1 MKMAGKMGKKYLGI
15 LATALIVSGGIVAG
29 ALIATRRTAVQNE
42 TLAER
47 EESREETREES
58 RAAEREESSERD
70 GNYAASVAA
79 DVANLAS
86 AVTEAEAALSTQA
99 SVAAT
104 EPVTAVAVVTSA
116 APVVTAPVTTAANY
130 SETMFVSNCAESIS
144 LREYPSTQA
153 RAMRQIPFGAP
164 VTVLGSAENGFYQVI
179 YNGVT
184 GYSLASYLVSYQP
197 SESERLVR
205 PAGSTVSSNT
215 SGGYRTMYCV
225 NCREYITLRSI
236 PSTSGADLA
245 HIPLGAS
252 VSYVGTAENGFYEI
266 IYNGRRGYALAQY
279 LSY

>member
-1 MKMAGKMGKKYLGI
+1 MI
-15 LATALIVSGGIVAG
+15 LASALIVSGGIVAG
-29 ALIATRRTAVQNE
+29 ALIATRRPAARTE
-42 TLAER
+42 TVAAS
-47 EESREETREES
+47 EESQEETREES
-58 RAAEREESSERD
+58 RAAESEESGERG
-70 GNYAASVAA
+70 GNYTASVAA
-79 DVANLAS
+79 DMANLAS
-86 AVTEAEAALSTQA
+86 AVTEA
-99 SVAAT
+99 AT
-104 EPVTAVAVVTSA
+104 VPATTA
-116 APVVTAPVTTAANY
+116 APVATAPVTIAANY

-144 LREYPSTQA
+144 LRESPSTQA
-153 RAMRQIPFGAP
+153 RALRQIPFGAP

-197 SESERLVR
+197 SESERLAR

-236 PSTSGADLA
+236 PNTSGADLA

-252 VSYVGTAENGFYEI
+252 VSYVGTAENGFYEV

>member
-1 MKMAGKMGKKYLGI
+1 MAGETGKKYLVI
-15 LATALIVSGGIVAG
+15 LASALIVSGGIVAG
-29 ALIATRRTAVQNE
+29 ALIATRRPAARTVTVA
-42 TLAER
+42 AS
-47 EESREETREES
+47 EESREEMREES
-58 RAAEREESSERD
+58 RAAESEESEESGERD
-70 GNYAASVAA
+70 GNYTASVAA
-79 DVANLAS
+79 DMANLAS
-86 AVTEAEAALSTQA
+86 AVTEAEAALTTQA

-104 EPVTAVAVVTSA
+104 VPATTT
-116 APVVTAPVTTAANY
+116 APVATAPVTTAANY

-144 LREYPSTQA
+144 LRESPSTQA
-153 RAMRQIPFGAP
+153 RALRQIPFGAP

-179 YNGVT
+179 YNGMT

-197 SESERLVR
+197 SESERLSR
-205 PAGSTVSSNT
+205 PAGNSVSNNT

-252 VSYVGTAENGFYEI
+252 VSYVGTAENGFYEV

>member
-1 MKMAGKMGKKYLGI
+1 MAGETGKKYLVI
-15 LATALIVSGGIVAG
+15 LASALIVSGGIVAG
-29 ALIATRRTAVQNE
+29 ALIATRRPAVRTE

-58 RAAEREESSERD
+58 RAAESEASGERD
-70 GNYAASVAA
+70 GNYTASVAA

-86 AVTEAEAALSTQA
+86 AVTEAEAALTTPA

-104 EPVTAVAVVTSA
+104 EPATTAAVVASS
-116 APVVTAPVTTAANY
+116 APVATAPVTTAANY
-130 SETMFVSNCAESIS
+130 SQTMFVSNCAESIS
-144 LREYPSTQA
+144 LRESPSTEA
-153 RAMRQIPFGAP
+153 RALRQIPFGAP

-197 SESERLVR
+197 SESERLAR

-252 VSYVGTAENGFYEI
+252 VSYVGTAENGFYEV

>member
-1 MKMAGKMGKKYLGI
+1 MAGATGKKYLVI
-15 LATALIVSGGIVAG
+15 LASALIVSGGIVAG
-29 ALIATRRTAVQNE
+29 ALIATRRPAVRNE
-42 TLAER
+42 MLAER

-58 RAAEREESSERD
+58 RAAEREGSSERD

-86 AVTEAEAALSTQA
+86 AVTEAEAALTTEA

-104 EPVTAVAVVTSA
+104 EPVTAAPVVASA
-116 APVVTAPVTTAANY
+116 APVATAPVTTAANY

-144 LREYPSTQA
+144 LRESPSTRA
-153 RAMRQIPFGAP
+153 RALRQIPFGAP
-164 VTVLGSAENGFYQVI
+164 VTVLESAENGFYQVI
-179 YNGVT
+179 YNGMT
-184 GYSLASYLVSYQP
+184 GYSLAAYLVSYQP
-197 SESERLVR
+197 SESERLER
-205 PAGSTVSSNT
+205 PVGSTVSSNT

-252 VSYVGTAENGFYEI
+252 VSYVGTAENGFYEV

>member
-1 MKMAGKMGKKYLGI
+1 MAGETGKKYLVI
-15 LATALIVSGGIVAG
+15 LASALIVSGGIVAG
-29 ALIATRRTAVQNE
+29 ALIATRRPAARTE
-42 TLAER
+42 TVAAS
-47 EESREETREES
+47 EESQEETREES
-58 RAAEREESSERD
+58 RAAESEESGERD
-70 GNYAASVAA
+70 GNYTASVAA
-79 DVANLAS
+79 DMANLAS
-86 AVTEAEAALSTQA
+86 AVTEAEAALTTQA
-99 SVAAT
+99 SVVATVPATTAA
-104 EPVTAVAVVTSA
+104 AVAT
-116 APVVTAPVTTAANY
+116 TAPVATAPVMTAANY

-144 LREYPSTQA
+144 LRESPSTQA
-153 RAMRQIPFGAP
+153 RALRQIPFGAP

-197 SESERLVR
+197 SESERLER
-205 PAGSTVSSNT
+205 PAGSKVSSNT

-252 VSYVGTAENGFYEI
+252 VSYVGTAENGFYEV

>member
-1 MKMAGKMGKKYLGI
+1 MAGETGKKYLVI
-15 LATALIVSGGIVAG
+15 LASALIVSGGIVAG
-29 ALIATRRTAVQNE
+29 ALIATRRPAARTE
-42 TLAER
+42 TVAAS
-47 EESREETREES
+47 EESQEETREES
-58 RAAEREESSERD
+58 RAAESEESGERD
-70 GNYAASVAA
+70 GNYTASVAA
-79 DVANLAS
+79 DMANLAS
-86 AVTEAEAALSTQA
+86 AVTEAEAALTTQA
-99 SVAAT
+99 SVVATVPATTAA
-104 EPVTAVAVVTSA
+104 AVATT
-116 APVVTAPVTTAANY
+116 APVATAPVTTAANY

-144 LREYPSTQA
+144 LRESPSTQA
-153 RAMRQIPFGAP
+153 RALRQIPFGAP

-184 GYSLASYLVSYQP
+184 GYSLASYLVSYRP
-197 SESERLVR
+197 SESERLER

-215 SGGYRTMYCV
+215 SGGYHTMYCV

-252 VSYVGTAENGFYEI
+252 VSYVGTAENGFYEV

>member
-1 MKMAGKMGKKYLGI
+1 M
-15 LATALIVSGGIVAG
+15 
-29 ALIATRRTAVQNE
+29 
-42 TLAER
+42 
-47 EESREETREES
+47 
-58 RAAEREESSERD
+58 
-70 GNYAASVAA
+70 
-79 DVANLAS
+79 
-86 AVTEAEAALSTQA
+86 TEAEAALTTQA

-104 EPVTAVAVVTSA
+104 VPATTTAPVT
-116 APVVTAPVTTAANY
+116 TAPVTTAANY

-144 LREYPSTQA
+144 LRESPSTQA
-153 RAMRQIPFGAP
+153 RALRQIPFGAP

-184 GYSLASYLVSYQP
+184 GYSLASYLVSYL
-197 SESERLVR
+197 ER
-205 PAGSTVSSNT
+205 PAGSKVSSNT

-252 VSYVGTAENGFYEI
+252 VSYVGTAENGFYEV

>member
-1 MKMAGKMGKKYLGI
+1 MAAGTGKKYLVI
-15 LATALIVSGGIVAG
+15 LASALIVSGGIVAG
-29 ALIATRRTAVQNE
+29 ALIATRRPAVRTE

-47 EESREETREES
+47 EESREETREEN
-58 RAAEREESSERD
+58 RAAESEASGERD
-70 GNYAASVAA
+70 GNYTASVAA

-86 AVTEAEAALSTQA
+86 AVTEAEAALTAQA

-104 EPVTAVAVVTSA
+104 EPATTAAVVASS
-116 APVVTAPVTTAANY
+116 APVTTAPVTTAANY
-130 SETMFVSNCAESIS
+130 SQTMFVSNCAESIS
-144 LREYPSTQA
+144 LRESPSTQA
-153 RAMRQIPFGAP
+153 RALRQIPFGAP

-184 GYSLASYLVSYQP
+184 GYSLASYLVSYRP
-197 SESERLVR
+197 SESERLER

-252 VSYVGTAENGFYEI
+252 VSYVGTAENGFYEV

>member
-1 MKMAGKMGKKYLGI
+1 MAGETGKKYLVI
-15 LATALIVSGGIVAG
+15 LASALIVSGGIVAG
-29 ALIATRRTAVQNE
+29 ALIATHRPAARTE
-42 TLAER
+42 TVAAS
-47 EESREETREES
+47 EESQEETREAS
-58 RAAEREESSERD
+58 RAAESEESGERD
-70 GNYAASVAA
+70 GNYTASVAA
-79 DVANLAS
+79 DMANLAS
-86 AVTEAEAALSTQA
+86 AVTEAEAALTTQA

-104 EPVTAVAVVTSA
+104 EPATTAAAVATA
-116 APVVTAPVTTAANY
+116 APVTTAANY

-144 LREYPSTQA
+144 LRESPSTQA
-153 RAMRQIPFGAP
+153 RALRQIPFGAP

-184 GYSLASYLVSYQP
+184 GYSLASYLVSYRP
-197 SESERLVR
+197 SESERLER

-236 PSTSGADLA
+236 PSTNGADLA

-252 VSYVGTAENGFYEI
+252 VSYVGTAENGFYEV

>member
-1 MKMAGKMGKKYLGI
+1 MAGETGKKYLVI
-15 LATALIVSGGIVAG
+15 LASALIVSGGIVAG
-29 ALIATRRTAVQNE
+29 ALIATRRPAARTE
-42 TLAER
+42 TVAAS
-47 EESREETREES
+47 EESQEETREES
-58 RAAEREESSERD
+58 RAAESEESGERG
-70 GNYAASVAA
+70 GNYTASVAA
-79 DVANLAS
+79 DMANLAS
-86 AVTEAEAALSTQA
+86 AVTEAEAALTTQA

-104 EPVTAVAVVTSA
+104 EPATTAAVVATA
-116 APVVTAPVTTAANY
+116 APVATAPVTTAANY

-144 LREYPSTQA
+144 LRESPSTQA
-153 RAMRQIPFGAP
+153 RALRQIPFGAP

-197 SESERLVR
+197 SESERLAR
-205 PAGSTVSSNT
+205 PAGGTASSNT

-252 VSYVGTAENGFYEI
+252 VSYVGTAENGFYEV

>member
-1 MKMAGKMGKKYLGI
+1 MAGETGKKYLVI
-15 LATALIVSGGIVAG
+15 LASALIVSGGIVAG
-29 ALIATRRTAVQNE
+29 ALIATRRPAARTE
-42 TLAER
+42 TVAAS
-47 EESREETREES
+47 EESQEETREES
-58 RAAEREESSERD
+58 RAAESEESGERD
-70 GNYAASVAA
+70 GNYTASVAA
-79 DVANLAS
+79 DMANLAS
-86 AVTEAEAALSTQA
+86 AVTEAEAALTTQA
-99 SVAAT
+99 SVVATVPATTAA
-104 EPVTAVAVVTSA
+104 AVAT
-116 APVVTAPVTTAANY
+116 TAPVATAPVMTAANY

-144 LREYPSTQA
+144 LRESPSTQA
-153 RAMRQIPFGAP
+153 RALRQIPFGAP

-197 SESERLVR
+197 SESERLER
-205 PAGSTVSSNT
+205 PAGSKVSSNT

-236 PSTSGADLA
+236 PSTSGSDLA

-252 VSYVGTAENGFYEI
+252 VSYVGTAENGFYEV

>member
-1 MKMAGKMGKKYLGI
+1 MAAGKGKKYLVI
-15 LATALIVSGGIVAG
+15 LASALIVSGGIVAG
-29 ALIATRRTAVQNE
+29 ALIATRRPAVRTE

-58 RAAEREESSERD
+58 RAAESEASGERD
-70 GNYAASVAA
+70 GNYTASVAA

-86 AVTEAEAALSTQA
+86 AVTEAEAALTTPA

-104 EPVTAVAVVTSA
+104 EPATTAAVVASS
-116 APVVTAPVTTAANY
+116 APVATAPVTTAANY
-130 SETMFVSNCAESIS
+130 SQTMFVSNCAESIS
-144 LREYPSTQA
+144 LRESPSTEA
-153 RAMRQIPFGAP
+153 RALRQIPFGAP
-164 VTVLGSAENGFYQVI
+164 VTVLESAENDFYKVI
-179 YNGVT
+179 YNGMT
-184 GYSLASYLVSYQP
+184 GYSLAAYLVSYQP
-197 SESERLVR
+197 SESERLER

-215 SGGYRTMYCV
+215 SGTMYCV

-236 PSTSGADLA
+236 PSTGGADLA

-252 VSYVGTAENGFYEI
+252 VSYVGTAENGFYEV

>member
-1 MKMAGKMGKKYLGI
+1 M
-15 LATALIVSGGIVAG
+15 
-29 ALIATRRTAVQNE
+29 QNE

-79 DVANLAS
+79 DVAKLAS
-86 AVTEAEAALSTQA
+86 AVTEAEAAFTTQA

-104 EPVTAVAVVTSA
+104 EPVTAAAVVTSA
-116 APVVTAPVTTAANY
+116 AAVVTAPVTTAANY

-153 RAMRQIPFGAP
+153 RALRQIPFGAP

-197 SESERLVR
+197 SESERLER

-252 VSYVGTAENGFYEI
+252 VSYVGTAENGFYEV

>member
-1 MKMAGKMGKKYLGI
+1 MAGETGKKYLVI
-15 LATALIVSGGIVAG
+15 LASALIVSGGIVAG
-29 ALIATRRTAVQNE
+29 ALIATRRPAARTE
-42 TLAER
+42 TVAAS
-47 EESREETREES
+47 EESQEETREES
-58 RAAEREESSERD
+58 RAAESEESRERD
-70 GNYAASVAA
+70 GNYTASVAA
-79 DVANLAS
+79 DMANLAS
-86 AVTEAEAALSTQA
+86 AVTEAEAALTTEA

-104 EPVTAVAVVTSA
+104 EPATTVAVVATT
-116 APVVTAPVTTAANY
+116 APVATAPVTTAANY

-144 LREYPSTQA
+144 LRESPSTQA
-153 RAMRQIPFGAP
+153 RALRQIPFGAP

-197 SESERLVR
+197 SESERLER

-252 VSYVGTAENGFYEI
+252 VSYVGTAENGFYEV

>member
-1 MKMAGKMGKKYLGI
+1 MAGKMGKKYLGI
-15 LATALIVSGGIVAG
+15 LASALIVSGGIVAG
-29 ALIATRRTAVQNE
+29 ALIATRRPAVRNE

-47 EESREETREES
+47 EESREETRKES

-79 DVANLAS
+79 DMANLAS
-86 AVTEAEAALSTQA
+86 AVTEAEAALTTQA

-104 EPVTAVAVVTSA
+104 EPATTAAAVATA
-116 APVVTAPVTTAANY
+116 APVATAPVTTAANY

-144 LREYPSTQA
+144 LRESPSTQA
-153 RAMRQIPFGAP
+153 RALRQIPFGAP

-197 SESERLVR
+197 SESERLER

-252 VSYVGTAENGFYEI
+252 VSYVGTAENGFYEV

>member
-1 MKMAGKMGKKYLGI
+1 MAAGKGKKYLVI
-15 LATALIVSGGIVAG
+15 LASALIVSGGIVAG
-29 ALIATRRTAVQNE
+29 ALIATRRPAVRTE

-58 RAAEREESSERD
+58 RAAESEASGERD
-70 GNYAASVAA
+70 GNYTASVAA

-86 AVTEAEAALSTQA
+86 AVTEAEAALTAQA

-104 EPVTAVAVVTSA
+104 EPATTVAVVASS
-116 APVVTAPVTTAANY
+116 APVATAPVTTAANY
-130 SETMFVSNCAESIS
+130 SQTMFVSNCAESIS
-144 LREYPSTQA
+144 LRESPSTEA
-153 RAMRQIPFGAP
+153 RALRQIPFGAP

-179 YNGVT
+179 YNGMT
-184 GYSLASYLVSYQP
+184 GYSLAAYLVSYQP
-197 SESERLVR
+197 SESERLER
-205 PAGSTVSSNT
+205 PAGSTVSSNA
-215 SGGYRTMYCV
+215 SGTYRTMYCV

-236 PSTSGADLA
+236 PSTGGADLA

-252 VSYVGTAENGFYEI
+252 VSYVGTAENGFYEV

>member
-1 MKMAGKMGKKYLGI
+1 MAGETGKKYLVI
-15 LATALIVSGGIVAG
+15 LASALIVSGGIVAG
-29 ALIATRRTAVQNE
+29 ALIATRRPAARTVTVA
-42 TLAER
+42 AS
-47 EESREETREES
+47 EESREEMREES
-58 RAAEREESSERD
+58 RAAESEESEESGERD
-70 GNYAASVAA
+70 GNYTASVTA
-79 DVANLAS
+79 DMANLAS
-86 AVTEAEAALSTQA
+86 AVTEAEAALTTQA

-104 EPVTAVAVVTSA
+104 VPATTTAPVT
-116 APVVTAPVTTAANY
+116 TAPVTTAANY

-144 LREYPSTQA
+144 LRESPSTQA
-153 RAMRQIPFGAP
+153 RALRQIPFGAP

-184 GYSLASYLVSYQP
+184 GYSLASYLVSYRP
-197 SESERLVR
+197 SESERLER

-252 VSYVGTAENGFYEI
+252 VSYVGTAENGFYEV

>member
-1 MKMAGKMGKKYLGI
+1 MAGETGKKYLVI
-15 LATALIVSGGIVAG
+15 LASALIVSGGIVAG
-29 ALIATRRTAVQNE
+29 ALIATRRPAARTE
-42 TLAER
+42 TVAAS
-47 EESREETREES
+47 EESQEETREES
-58 RAAEREESSERD
+58 RAAESEESGERGERG
-70 GNYAASVAA
+70 GNYTASVAA
-79 DVANLAS
+79 DMANLAS
-86 AVTEAEAALSTQA
+86 AVTEAEAALTTQA

-104 EPVTAVAVVTSA
+104 VPATTA
-116 APVVTAPVTTAANY
+116 APVATAPVTTAANY

-144 LREYPSTQA
+144 LRESPSTQA
-153 RAMRQIPFGAP
+153 RALRQIPFGAP

-184 GYSLASYLVSYQP
+184 GYSLASYLVSYRP
-197 SESERLVR
+197 SESERLER

-252 VSYVGTAENGFYEI
+252 VSYVGTAENGFYEV

>member
-1 MKMAGKMGKKYLGI
+1 MAGETGKKYLVI
-15 LATALIVSGGIVAG
+15 LASALIVSGGIVAG
-29 ALIATRRTAVQNE
+29 ALIATRRPAAQTE
-42 TLAER
+42 TVAAS

-58 RAAEREESSERD
+58 RAAESEESGERG
-70 GNYAASVAA
+70 GNYTASVAA
-79 DVANLAS
+79 DMANLAS
-86 AVTEAEAALSTQA
+86 AVTEAEAALTTQA

-104 EPVTAVAVVTSA
+104 VPATTAAVVATA
-116 APVVTAPVTTAANY
+116 APVATAPVTTAANY

-144 LREYPSTQA
+144 LRESPSTQA
-153 RAMRQIPFGAP
+153 RALRQIPFGAP

-197 SESERLVR
+197 SESERLER
-205 PAGSTVSSNT
+205 PAGGTVSSNV

-236 PSTSGADLA
+236 PSTSGADLG

-252 VSYVGTAENGFYEI
+252 VSYVGTAENGFYEV

>member
-1 MKMAGKMGKKYLGI
+1 MAGETGKKYLVI
-15 LATALIVSGGIVAG
+15 LASALIVSGGIVAG
-29 ALIATRRTAVQNE
+29 ALIATRRPAARTVTVA
-42 TLAER
+42 AS
-47 EESREETREES
+47 EESREEMREES
-58 RAAEREESSERD
+58 RAAESEESEESGERD
-70 GNYAASVAA
+70 GNYTASVTA
-79 DVANLAS
+79 DMANLLP
-86 AVTEAEAALSTQA
+86 AVTEAEAALTTQA

-104 EPVTAVAVVTSA
+104 VPATTT
-116 APVVTAPVTTAANY
+116 APVATAPVTTAANY

-144 LREYPSTQA
+144 LRESPSTQA
-153 RAMRQIPFGAP
+153 RALRQIPFGAP

-179 YNGVT
+179 YNGMT

-197 SESERLVR
+197 SESERLSR
-205 PAGSTVSSNT
+205 PAGNSVSNNT

-252 VSYVGTAENGFYEI
+252 VSYVGTAENGFYEV

>member
-1 MKMAGKMGKKYLGI
+1 MAAGKDKKYLVI
-15 LATALIVSGGIVAG
+15 LASALIVSGGIVAG
-29 ALIATRRTAVQNE
+29 ALIATRRPAVRTE

-58 RAAEREESSERD
+58 RAAESEASGERD
-70 GNYAASVAA
+70 GNYTASVAA

-86 AVTEAEAALSTQA
+86 AVTEAEAALTTQA
-99 SVAAT
+99 SVASTVPAT
-104 EPVTAVAVVTSA
+104 TAAVVASSA
-116 APVVTAPVTTAANY
+116 PAATAPVTTAANY
-130 SETMFVSNCAESIS
+130 SQTMFVSNCAESIS
-144 LREYPSTQA
+144 LRESPSTEA
-153 RAMRQIPFGAP
+153 RALRQIPFGAP

-184 GYSLASYLVSYQP
+184 GYSLASYLVSYRP
-197 SESERLVR
+197 SESERLER

-252 VSYVGTAENGFYEI
+252 VSYVGTAENGFYEV

>member
-1 MKMAGKMGKKYLGI
+1 MAGETGKKYLVI
-15 LATALIVSGGIVAG
+15 LASALIVSGGIVAG
-29 ALIATRRTAVQNE
+29 ALIATRRPAARTE
-42 TLAER
+42 TVAAS
-47 EESREETREES
+47 EESQEETREES
-58 RAAEREESSERD
+58 RAAESEESGERD
-70 GNYAASVAA
+70 GNYTASVAA
-79 DVANLAS
+79 DMANLAS
-86 AVTEAEAALSTQA
+86 AVTEAEAALTTQA

-104 EPVTAVAVVTSA
+104 VPATTAAVVATT
-116 APVVTAPVTTAANY
+116 APVAPAPVTTAANY

-144 LREYPSTQA
+144 LRESPSTQA
-153 RAMRQIPFGAP
+153 RALRQIPFGAP
-164 VTVLGSAENGFYQVI
+164 VTVLASAENGFYQVI

-197 SESERLVR
+197 SESERLER
-205 PAGSTVSSNT
+205 PAGNSVSNNT
-215 SGGYRTMYCV
+215 SGYRTMYCV

-252 VSYVGTAENGFYEI
+252 VSYVGTAENGFYEV

>member
-1 MKMAGKMGKKYLGI
+1 MAGETGKKYLVI
-15 LATALIVSGGIVAG
+15 LASALIVSGGIVAG
-29 ALIATRRTAVQNE
+29 ALIATRRPAARTVTVA
-42 TLAER
+42 AS
-47 EESREETREES
+47 EESREEMREES
-58 RAAEREESSERD
+58 RAAESEESEESGERD
-70 GNYAASVAA
+70 GNYTASVTA
-79 DVANLAS
+79 DMANLAS
-86 AVTEAEAALSTQA
+86 AVTEAEAALTTQA

-104 EPVTAVAVVTSA
+104 VPATTT
-116 APVVTAPVTTAANY
+116 APVATAPVTTAANY

-144 LREYPSTQA
+144 LRESPSTQA
-153 RAMRQIPFGAP
+153 RALRQIPFGAP

-179 YNGVT
+179 YNGMT

-197 SESERLVR
+197 SESERLSR
-205 PAGSTVSSNT
+205 PAGNSVSNNT

-252 VSYVGTAENGFYEI
+252 VSYVGTAENGFYEV

>member
-1 MKMAGKMGKKYLGI
+1 MAGATGKKYLVM
-15 LATALIVSGGIVAG
+15 LASALIVSGGIVAG
-29 ALIATRRTAVQNE
+29 ALIATRRPAVRNE

-58 RAAEREESSERD
+58 RAAEREGSSERD

-86 AVTEAEAALSTQA
+86 AVTEAEAALTTEA

-104 EPVTAVAVVTSA
+104 EPVTAAPVVASA
-116 APVVTAPVTTAANY
+116 APVATAPMTTAANY

-153 RAMRQIPFGAP
+153 RALRQIPFGAP
-164 VTVLGSAENGFYQVI
+164 VTVLASAENGFYKVI
-179 YNGVT
+179 YNGMT
-184 GYSLASYLVSYQP
+184 GYSLAAYLVSYQP
-197 SESERLVR
+197 SESERLER
-205 PAGSTVSSNT
+205 PVGSTVSSNT

-252 VSYVGTAENGFYEI
+252 VSYVETAENGFYEV

>member
-1 MKMAGKMGKKYLGI
+1 MAGETGKKYLVI
-15 LATALIVSGGIVAG
+15 LAAALIVSGGIVAG
-29 ALIATRRTAVQNE
+29 ALIATRRPAARTE
-42 TLAER
+42 TVAAS

-58 RAAEREESSERD
+58 RAAESEESSERG
-70 GNYAASVAA
+70 GNYTASVAA
-79 DVANLAS
+79 DMANLAS
-86 AVTEAEAALSTQA
+86 AVTEAEAALTTQA

-104 EPVTAVAVVTSA
+104 VPATTA
-116 APVVTAPVTTAANY
+116 APVATAPVTTAANY

-144 LREYPSTQA
+144 LRESPSTQA
-153 RAMRQIPFGAP
+153 RALRQIPFGAP
-164 VTVLGSAENGFYQVI
+164 VTVLGSTENGFYQVI

-197 SESERLVR
+197 SESERLER
-205 PAGSTVSSNT
+205 QAGSTVSSKT

>member
-164 VTVLGSAENGFYQVI
+164 VTVLESAENGFYQVI

-197 SESERLVR
+197 SESERLAR
-205 PAGSTVSSNT
+205 PAGSTVSGNT

-252 VSYVGTAENGFYEI
+252 VSYVGTAENGFYEV

>member
-1 MKMAGKMGKKYLGI
+1 MAGETGKKYLVI
-15 LATALIVSGGIVAG
+15 LASALIVSGGIVAG
-29 ALIATRRTAVQNE
+29 ALIATRRPAVRNE

-86 AVTEAEAALSTQA
+86 AVTEAEAALTTEA

-104 EPVTAVAVVTSA
+104 EPATTAAVVATT
-116 APVVTAPVTTAANY
+116 APVATAPVTTAANY

-144 LREYPSTQA
+144 LRESPSTQA
-153 RAMRQIPFGAP
+153 RALRQIPFGAP

-197 SESERLVR
+197 SESERLER
-205 PAGSTVSSNT
+205 PAGSTASSNT

-252 VSYVGTAENGFYEI
+252 VSYVGTAENGFYEV

>member
-1 MKMAGKMGKKYLGI
+1 MAGETGKKYLVI
-15 LATALIVSGGIVAG
+15 LASALIVSGGIVAG
-29 ALIATRRTAVQNE
+29 ALIATRRPAARTE
-42 TLAER
+42 TVAAS
-47 EESREETREES
+47 EESQEETREES
-58 RAAEREESSERD
+58 RAAESEESRERD
-70 GNYAASVAA
+70 GNYTASVAA
-79 DVANLAS
+79 DMANLAS
-86 AVTEAEAALSTQA
+86 AVTEAEAALTTEA

-104 EPVTAVAVVTSA
+104 EPATTVAVVATT
-116 APVVTAPVTTAANY
+116 APVATAPVTTAANY

-144 LREYPSTQA
+144 LRESPSTQA
-153 RAMRQIPFGAP
+153 RALRQIPFGAP
-164 VTVLGSAENGFYQVI
+164 VTVLGSVENGFYQVI

-197 SESERLVR
+197 SESERLER

-252 VSYVGTAENGFYEI
+252 VSYVGTAENGFYEV

>member
-1 MKMAGKMGKKYLGI
+1 MAGETGKKYLVI
-15 LATALIVSGGIVAG
+15 LASALIVSGGIVAG
-29 ALIATRRTAVQNE
+29 ALIATRRPAARTE
-42 TLAER
+42 TVAAS
-47 EESREETREES
+47 EESQEETREES
-58 RAAEREESSERD
+58 RAAESEESGERG
-70 GNYAASVAA
+70 GNYTASVAA
-79 DVANLAS
+79 DMANLAS
-86 AVTEAEAALSTQA
+86 AVTEAEAALTTQA

-104 EPVTAVAVVTSA
+104 VPATTTAPVT
-116 APVVTAPVTTAANY
+116 TAPVTTAANY

-144 LREYPSTQA
+144 LRESPSTQA
-153 RAMRQIPFGAP
+153 RALRQIPFGAP

-184 GYSLASYLVSYQP
+184 GYSLASYLVSYRP
-197 SESERLVR
+197 SESERLER

-252 VSYVGTAENGFYEI
+252 VSYVGTAENGFYEV

>member
-1 MKMAGKMGKKYLGI
+1 MAAGKGKKYLVI
-15 LATALIVSGGIVAG
+15 LASALILSGGIVAG
-29 ALIATRRTAVQNE
+29 ALIATRRPAVRTE

-47 EESREETREES
+47 DESREKTREES
-58 RAAEREESSERD
+58 RAAESEASGERD
-70 GNYAASVAA
+70 GNYTASVAA
-79 DVANLAS
+79 DVANMAS
-86 AVTEAEAALSTQA
+86 AVTEAEAALTTQA
-99 SVAAT
+99 SLAAT
-104 EPVTAVAVVTSA
+104 EPATTAAVVASS
-116 APVVTAPVTTAANY
+116 APVATAPVTTAANY
-130 SETMFVSNCAESIS
+130 SQTMFVSNCAESIS
-144 LREYPSTQA
+144 LRESPSTEA
-153 RAMRQIPFGAP
+153 RALRQIPFGAP

-179 YNGVT
+179 YNGMT
-184 GYSLASYLVSYQP
+184 GYSLAAYLVSYQP
-197 SESERLVR
+197 SESERLER

-252 VSYVGTAENGFYEI
+252 VSYVGTAENGFYEV

>member
-1 MKMAGKMGKKYLGI
+1 MAGESGKKYLVI
-15 LATALIVSGGIVAG
+15 LASALIVSGGIVAG
-29 ALIATRRTAVQNE
+29 ALIATRRPAARTETVAVS
-42 TLAER
+42 

-58 RAAEREESSERD
+58 RAAESEESGERG
-70 GNYAASVAA
+70 GNYTASVAA
-79 DVANLAS
+79 DMANLAS
-86 AVTEAEAALSTQA
+86 AVTEAEAALTTQA

-104 EPVTAVAVVTSA
+104 VPATTAAVVATT
-116 APVVTAPVTTAANY
+116 APVATAPVTTAANY

-144 LREYPSTQA
+144 LRESPSTQA
-153 RAMRQIPFGAP
+153 RALRQIPFGAP
-164 VTVLGSAENGFYQVI
+164 VTVLASAENGFYQVI

-197 SESERLVR
+197 SESERLER

-252 VSYVGTAENGFYEI
+252 VSYVGTAENGFYEV

>member
-1 MKMAGKMGKKYLGI
+1 MAGETGKKYLVI
-15 LATALIVSGGIVAG
+15 LASALIVSGGIVAG
-29 ALIATRRTAVQNE
+29 ALIATRRPAARTE
-42 TLAER
+42 TVAAS

-58 RAAEREESSERD
+58 RAAESEESGERG
-70 GNYAASVAA
+70 GNYTASVAA
-79 DVANLAS
+79 DMANLAS
-86 AVTEAEAALSTQA
+86 AVTEAEAALTTQA

-104 EPVTAVAVVTSA
+104 VPATT
-116 APVVTAPVTTAANY
+116 TAPVTTAANY

-144 LREYPSTQA
+144 LRESPSTQA
-153 RAMRQIPFGAP
+153 RALRQIPFGAP

-197 SESERLVR
+197 SESERLER

-252 VSYVGTAENGFYEI
+252 VSYVGTAENGFYEV